1 MLSCTITVY
10 TLFCSPINVELFAW
24 IQFAFLLLLISLLF
38 FFFRINVSF
47 NELSKKFLLVV
58 YISFEG
64 KKITIKIM
72 LSFWTVKKCRFNLN
86 NHYYDYYFFI
96 VHHLSGYC
104 HAHMRRYGQ
113 MWCAISKHK
122 LQVMQ
127 RNALNRNK
135 NKK

>member
-1 MLSCTITVY
+1 MYVVMHNNSIYLVLQSNKSRVVRLNSVCIFVVVNFIT
-10 TLFCSPINVELFAW
+10 F
-24 IQFAFLLLLISLLF
+24 LF
-38 FFFRINVSF
+38 FSYKCFVQRIIKEIF
-47 NELSKKFLLVV
+47 AGCLHF
-58 YISFEG
+58 ICG

-86 NHYYDYYFFI
+86 NHYYDCYFFI

-104 HAHMRRYGQ
+104 HAHMRQYGQ

-127 RNALNRNK
+127 RNAFNQNK
-135 NKK
+135 N

>member
-10 TLFCSPINVELFAW
+10 TLFCSPIKVELFAW

-38 FFFRINVSF
+38 FFFSYKCFVQRIIKEIF
-47 NELSKKFLLVV
+47 AGCLHF
-58 YISFEG
+58 ICG

-86 NHYYDYYFFI
+86 NHYYDCYFFI

-104 HAHMRRYGQ
+104 HAHMRQYGQ

-127 RNALNRNK
+127 RNAFNQNK
-135 NKK
+135 N